1 MTFDGILRGSLM
13 EDNFQFKTRFD
24 ERQPSID
31 EDHQLKITFD
41 VGQPLMEDK
50 TTGHIYPTKQ
60 KKLRRTK
67 TLFM

>member
-1 MTFDGILRGSLM
+1 M
-13 EDNFQFKTRFD
+13 EDNFQFKTRF
-24 ERQPSID
+24 D

>member
-1 MTFDGILRGSLM
+1 MKRKFDG
-13 EDNFQFKTRFD
+13 
-24 ERQPSID
+24 RQPSID

-50 TTGHIYPTKQ
+50 TTGHIHPTKQ
-60 KKLRRTK
+60 EKLRRTK